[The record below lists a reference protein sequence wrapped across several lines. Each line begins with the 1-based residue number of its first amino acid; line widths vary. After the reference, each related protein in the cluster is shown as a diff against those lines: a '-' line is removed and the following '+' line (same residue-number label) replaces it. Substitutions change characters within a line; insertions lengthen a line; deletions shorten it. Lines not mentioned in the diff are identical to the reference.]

1 MQITI
6 SESIDSACPD
16 QLGSHTGGMNA
27 QAVQVTSLLFQAH
40 ILKDFQEL

>member
-16 QLGSHTGGMNA
+16 QLAVHIGERNA
-27 QAVQVTSLLFQAH
+27 KAVQVTALSSQAH